1 MTLDEVKQG
10 QSVRVVHTR
19 AELALRP
26 KVQAIGLRAGRE
38 VCVMSRNGRML
49 LVQVGEA
56 RVAVT
61 ADVARYIEV
70 Q

>member
-1 MTLDEVKQG
+1 MTLDEAKHG
-10 QSVRVVHTR
+10 QVVRVVQTR
-19 AELALRP
+19 PELALRP

-38 VCVMSRNGRML
+38 VRVMSRNGRML

-61 ADVARYIEV
+61 ADLARCIEV